1 MSLGW
6 NLIQE
11 ESIQH
16 EDLKDKMQEQSLF
29 LAEDEFSNFRNAL
42 DLKSVKVMKLPKL
55 RLGKPT
61 ML

>member
-1 MSLGW
+1 M
-6 NLIQE
+6 
-11 ESIQH
+11 QH
-16 EDLKDKMQEQSLF
+16 EDLKDKTQKQSLF

-42 DLKSVKVMKLPKL
+42 ELKSVKVMKLPKL